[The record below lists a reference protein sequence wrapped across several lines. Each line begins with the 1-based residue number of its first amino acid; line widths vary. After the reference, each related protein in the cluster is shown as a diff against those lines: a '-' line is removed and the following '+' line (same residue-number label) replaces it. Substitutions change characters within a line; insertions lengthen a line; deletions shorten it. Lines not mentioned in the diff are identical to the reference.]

1 MMIIQLYDLDYKTNI
16 INVIAMKIFPESKFE
31 IYSF

>member
-1 MMIIQLYDLDYKTNI
+1 MIIIQLYDLDYKTNI
-16 INVIAMKIFPESKFE
+16 INVKTMKIFPESKFD